1 MDPEEKKRLQE
12 IAELEAKYDHL
23 AKDYSD
29 KDQPNDREI
38 MPMQGASLRDIDRI
52 REKRRENKKGK

>member
-12 IAELEAKYDHL
+12 LSDLEQKYGDMAEGLEETEEDPKE
-23 AKDYSD
+23 
-29 KDQPNDREI
+29 Q

-52 REKRRENKKGK
+52 REKRRERSKK